1 MDLLGDREVSKVE
14 LQDAVDDFDRRLAH
28 LDEVQSALELEIG
41 DPQDLEEDIE
51 YADKF
56 RRQVRVPRI
65 QAAQRL
71 LALEILEKPP
81 SESGS
86 ADSLAQCNVRQ
97 PKLELPKFIGV
108 LTEWQSFWDRFVAL
122 VDDSDIPII
131 SKFCYLQSLLEGEA
145 KSVIQG
151 LSQTSANYPIACPSR
166 NVSSLWK
173 LQDELLT
180 HVRSLEALGV
190 DGNQY
195 GVFMTP
201 VILSRLPP
209 DIRLEWSR
217 EGSGHERDL
226 DWLLNFLQREI
237 ERRERSDTFKDIN
250 AVKSDNQSVESEKRI
265 KFQGSASALQTSSEV
280 SFYKCMFC
288 GKNHKSENCFGILK
302 LSIAEREEAIRSAK
316 LCFRCLEKGHISRG
330 CQSKCVKCKG
340 KHNVLCCTGN
350 KTKVYNKNDQNVSGA
365 MSQDK
370 IDENV
375 THVGVAHCESN
386 LNNSVNSITQCIAD
400 RKG

>member
-1 MDLLGDREVSKVE
+1 MKERKLRKSRSAARGWMTRSSNALMDLLGDRELSKVE

-41 DPQDLEEDIE
+41 DSQDLEDIE

-71 LALEILEKPP
+71 LAMEKLKKPP

-86 ADSLAQCNVRQ
+86 ADSLGQCNMRL
-97 PKLELPKFIGV
+97 PKLELPKFSGV

-131 SKFCYLQSLLEGEA
+131 SKFCYLQSLLEEEA

-151 LSQTSANYPIACPSR
+151 LSQTSANYPIACKMLKERFGRPERIIFAHIQALLNITMPAKNPSSR

-180 HVRSLEALGV
+180 NVRSLEASGV
-190 DGNQY
+190 NGNQY

-209 DIRLEWSR
+209 DIRF
-217 EGSGHERDL
+217 GVV
-226 DWLLNFLQREI
+226 QR
-237 ERRERSDTFKDIN
+237 
-250 AVKSDNQSVESEKRI
+250 RI
-265 KFQGSASALQTSSEV
+265 WT
-280 SFYKCMFC
+280 
-288 GKNHKSENCFGILK
+288 
-302 LSIAEREEAIRSAK
+302 
-316 LCFRCLEKGHISRG
+316 
-330 CQSKCVKCKG
+330 
-340 KHNVLCCTGN
+340 
-350 KTKVYNKNDQNVSGA
+350 
-365 MSQDK
+365 
-370 IDENV
+370 
-375 THVGVAHCESN
+375 
-386 LNNSVNSITQCIAD
+386 
-400 RKG
+400 

>member
-1 MDLLGDREVSKVE
+1 MKEGKLRKSRSAASGWMTRSSNALMDLLGDREVSKVE
-14 LQDAVDDFDRRLAH
+14 LQDAVDGFDRHIAH
-28 LDEVQSALELEIG
+28 LGEVQSALELEIG

-65 QAAQRL
+65 RAAQRL
-71 LALEILEKPP
+71 LALEKLEKPP

-86 ADSLAQCNVRQ
+86 ADSLGQCNVRL
-97 PKLELPKFIGV
+97 PKLELPKFSEV

-122 VDDSDIPII
+122 VDDSDILII

-145 KSVIQG
+145 KS
-151 LSQTSANYPIACPSR
+151 
-166 NVSSLWK
+166 
-173 LQDELLT
+173 DELLT
-180 HVRSLEALGV
+180 HVHSLEALGV

-195 GVFMTP
+195 G
-201 VILSRLPP
+201 
-209 DIRLEWSR
+209 
-217 EGSGHERDL
+217 G
-226 DWLLNFLQREI
+226 EI

-250 AVKSDNQSVESEKRI
+250 AVKTDNHSVESEERS
-265 KFQGSASALQTSSEV
+265 KFQGSTSALQTSSEV

-365 MSQDK
+365 MSQDN
-370 IDENV
+370 INENV
-375 THVGVAHCESN
+375 THVGVAHCEPN
-386 LNNSVNSITQCIAD
+386 LNNSVNSITQCVAD
-400 RKG
+400 CKG

>member
-41 DPQDLEEDIE
+41 DSQDLEEDIE

-56 RRQVRVPRI
+56 RR
-65 QAAQRL
+65 
-71 LALEILEKPP
+71 
-81 SESGS
+81 
-86 ADSLAQCNVRQ
+86 
-97 PKLELPKFIGV
+97 
-108 LTEWQSFWDRFVAL
+108 
-122 VDDSDIPII
+122 
-131 SKFCYLQSLLEGEA
+131 QSLLEGEA

-151 LSQTSANYPIACPSR
+151 LSQTSANYPIACKMLKERFGRPERIIFAHIQALLGITMPAKNPSSG

-237 ERRERSDTFKDIN
+237 KRRERSDTFKDIN
-250 AVKSDNQSVESEKRI
+250 AVKTDNHSVESEKRS

-288 GKNHKSENCFGILK
+288 SKNHKSKNCFGILK

-350 KTKVYNKNDQNVSGA
+350 KTEVYNKNYQNISGA

-375 THVGVAHCESN
+375 THVGVAHCEPN
-386 LNNSVNSITQCIAD
+386 LNNRVLTQSRSVLQTAKVKVLGKKGICEATLLFDTGSD
-400 RKG
+400 RSYVSSKFVKG

>member
-1 MDLLGDREVSKVE
+1 MRKDDQSRYIQTTGCERIEAIKVSHIFKP
-14 LQDAVDDFDRRLAH
+14 LAEKKDKDH
-28 LDEVQSALELEIG
+28 SILWSISPLKQHVCVRYCLYFSIFVVLIKEEKPKKESLDEELDEVQSALELEIG
-41 DPQDLEEDIE
+41 YPQDLEEDIE

-56 RRQVRVPRI
+56 RRQVRVLRI

-71 LALEILEKPP
+71 LSLEKLEKPP

-86 ADSLAQCNVRQ
+86 SGALAQCNVRL
-97 PKLELPKFIGV
+97 PELELPKFSGV
-108 LTEWQSFWDRFVAL
+108 LIERQSFWDRFVA
-122 VDDSDIPII
+122 VGDSDIPII
-131 SKFCYLQSLLEGEA
+131 SKSCYLQSLLEGQA

-151 LSQTSANYPIACPSR
+151 LSQTSANYPIACKMSKERFGRPERIIFAHIQALLGITMPAKNPSSR

-180 HVRSLEALGV
+180 LRSLEALGV

-237 ERRERSDTFKDIN
+237 ESRERSDTFKDIN
-250 AVKSDNQSVESEKRI
+250 AVKTDNHSVESEKRS
-265 KFQGSASALQTSSEV
+265 KFQGSTSALQTS
-280 SFYKCMFC
+280 
-288 GKNHKSENCFGILK
+288 GG
-302 LSIAEREEAIRSAK
+302 
-316 LCFRCLEKGHISRG
+316 
-330 CQSKCVKCKG
+330 
-340 KHNVLCCTGN
+340 VL
-350 KTKVYNKNDQNVSGA
+350 
-365 MSQDK
+365 
-370 IDENV
+370 
-375 THVGVAHCESN
+375 
-386 LNNSVNSITQCIAD
+386 L
-400 RKG
+400 

>member
-1 MDLLGDREVSKVE
+1 MKEGKLRKSHSAARGWLTHSSNALMDLLGDRELSKVE

-28 LDEVQSALELEIG
+28 LDEVQSTLDLET
-41 DPQDLEEDIE
+41 DDSQDSEEDIE

-56 RRQVRVPRI
+56 WRQVRVPRI
-65 QAAQRL
+65 QATQRL
-71 LALEILEKPP
+71 LAQEKLEKPP

-86 ADSLAQCNVRQ
+86 ADSLGQCNVRL
-97 PKLELPKFIGV
+97 PKLELPKFSGV

-122 VDDSDIPII
+122 VDDPDIPII

-145 KSVIQG
+145 KSVIQWI
-151 LSQTSANYPIACPSR
+151 SQTSANYHIACKMLKEWFGRPEGIIFAHIQALLSITVPAKNPSSR
-166 NVSSLWK
+166 YVSSLWK

-180 HVRSLEALGV
+180 HVRSLEALGM
-190 DGNQY
+190 DGTQY

-209 DIRLEWSR
+209 DICLEWSR

-237 ERRERSDTFKDIN
+237 ERRERSETFKDIN
-250 AVKSDNQSVESEKRI
+250 AVKTDNHSVESEKRS
-265 KFQGSASALQTSSEV
+265 KFQGSASALQTSLKV

-302 LSIAEREEAIRSAK
+302 LSIAEREEAIQE
-316 LCFRCLEKGHISRG
+316 C
-330 CQSKCVKCKG
+330 
-340 KHNVLCCTGN
+340 
-350 KTKVYNKNDQNVSGA
+350 
-365 MSQDK
+365 
-370 IDENV
+370 
-375 THVGVAHCESN
+375 
-386 LNNSVNSITQCIAD
+386 
-400 RKG
+400 